1 MTITGDSEGMTG
13 SRTTAQPGA
22 RDSVQQPA
30 ARGAVAI
37 DRLVR
42 QFRRLMEHLC
52 HAEELAEAIAF
63 EIAALKRAVAADASG
78 RLAATAREAL
88 AQASTMRRRQRGDD
102 ALRLAAAEGIRTL
115 DLRMRAG
122 GGAVVRVG
130 DGKWFTLTPVLAT
143 ILWALAYGAPPGA
156 DGFPSWQK
164 VDHVIGQIGKKQTRP
179 PSRRAITQ
187 AVFRLRRV
195 MAVNGANPYLVQVDR
210 QHGLRFLLKN
220 AGA

>member
-1 MTITGDSEGMTG
+1 MA
-13 SRTTAQPGA
+13 RTDDA
-22 RDSVQQPA
+22 QQPA
-30 ARGAVAI
+30 ARGVVAI

-42 QFRRLMEHLC
+42 RFRRLMEHLC
-52 HAEELAEAIAF
+52 HAEELAESIAFDIVALRRAIAA
-63 EIAALKRAVAADASG
+63 EASG

-88 AQASTMRRRQRGDD
+88 GQASTMRRRQRGDD

-115 DLRMRAG
+115 DLRTRAG

-130 DGKWFTLTPVLAT
+130 DGKWFALTPVLT
-143 ILWALAYGAPPGA
+143 GMLWALTYGAPPGA

-164 VDHVIGQIGKKQTRP
+164 VDQVIGQIAKKQARA

-195 MAVNGANPYLVQVDR
+195 MASNGANPYLVQVDR
-210 QHGLRFLLKN
+210 QHGLRFLLKI
-220 AGA
+220 AGP